1 MQPCCRYFRPSL
13 ENKTHPNF
21 SISSL
26 KKTIIIEKEKYHS
39 KVLKCINFPSE
50 WEKLF

>member
-21 SISSL
+21 SVSSL
-26 KKTIIIEKEKYHS
+26 KKNYHNREG
-39 KVLKCINFPSE
+39 KVSQQSFKVH
-50 WEKLF
+50 